1 MLDLRF
7 TLGCE
12 ATGKQGFSKSAMV
25 SAKGLNLAVIRQG
38 LMIKRKENSD

>member
-12 ATGKQGFSKSAMV
+12 ATGKQGFSKSAMIRFL
-25 SAKGLNLAVIRQG
+25 GLKVEWFR
-38 LMIKRKENSD
+38 D

>member
-12 ATGKQGFSKSAMV
+12 ATGKQGFSKSDR
-25 SAKGLNLAVIRQG
+25 IRLEG
-38 LMIKRKENSD
+38 SKV